1 MRFFLFLYFS
11 ICSFFVFSQN
21 KIETQFLDSISLQA
35 DRFIGKDSFNNYY
48 SVKENN
54 FIKTAL
60 NKNWEYKNV
69 ALGKLTSVDI
79 LNPLQIVLFYKEYN
93 TIVIVD
99 NQLSE
104 IQRINGNDYNLVF
117 EACRLSIQNK
127 LWFFDMLSLKIGM
140 FNLED
145 NLYSFISTPL
155 NETIQNYN
163 SNYNRFYW
171 VDNQNE
177 NYSISFFGKVKS
189 LGKIPNYDTIQFI
202 SDTIF
207 VYKTGNE
214 LFYVTRETNKSYQIR
229 IDEKSFLNFFINGE
243 ILSIFTNNKVINY
256 KINLP

>member
-1 MRFFLFLYFS
+1 MRLFLFFYFS
-11 ICSFFVFSQN
+11 ICSFFAFSQS
-21 KIETQFLDSISLQA
+21 KIEVTVLDSISLNA
-35 DRFIGKDSFNNYY
+35 DRFIGKDGFNNYY
-48 SVKENN
+48 AINDNN
-54 FIKTAL
+54 FIKTSL

-69 ALGKLTSVDI
+69 ALGKLTAVDI
-79 LNPLQIVLFYKEYN
+79 LNPLQIILFYKEYN

-117 EACRLSIQNK
+117 EACGLSIQNK
-127 LWFFDMLSLKIGM
+127 LWFFDMLSLKIGL

-145 NLYSFISTPL
+145 NSHSFISTPL
-155 NETIQNYN
+155 NETIENYS

-171 VDNQNE
+171 TDNQNN
-177 NYSISFFGKVKS
+177 NYSISFFGKVQL

-202 SDTIF
+202 SDNIF
-207 VYKTGNE
+207 VYKTGDE
-214 LFYVTRETNKSYQIR
+214 LFYTIRETNNNYQIK
-229 IDEKSFLNFFINGE
+229 IDKKSFLNFFINGE